1 MTPRPPLASAPD
13 RGIEHTLSR
22 MVELDGNVQ
31 AERLTALVRYPTTQ
45 RNNDLASRWVN
56 SATGAQNSPISSQG
70 DADVMAMGLCL
81 QVRTMTAPVALKL
94 NITDP
99 RVSAISAAG
108 GVVHGAPLPGS

>member
-1 MTPRPPLASAPD
+1 MASAPD

-56 SATGAQNSPISSQG
+56 SATVDRG
-70 DADVMAMGLCL
+70 
-81 QVRTMTAPVALKL
+81 
-94 NITDP
+94 NIV
-99 RVSAISAAG
+99 VSRKNY
-108 GVVHGAPLPGS
+108 P